1 MNSPAERRLP
11 ALSCIRGSKAHV
23 RDHACAK
30 ELGRAPRV
38 AGFHVWRLRALL
50 EPHLPVALPKGV
62 GCLRTPP
69 VGLPGEDHTIPAAG

>member
-11 ALSCIRGSKAHV
+11 TLGCNRGSKAHV

-30 ELGRAPRV
+30 ELGAAPRV

-50 EPHLPVALPKGV
+50 EI
-62 GCLRTPP
+62 T
-69 VGLPGEDHTIPAAG
+69 TIGSTASGSEFLERLLVSFPERIV